1 MKKIKTIDRVKML
14 RELNKLTRA
23 DFANIIN
30 LSPKTISRWENGD
43 REITRENI
51 KRISYPGGMAW
62 ERYPFFG

>member
-51 KRISYPGGMAW
+51 KIIADKFNVPAEYLDYGI
-62 ERYPFFG
+62 